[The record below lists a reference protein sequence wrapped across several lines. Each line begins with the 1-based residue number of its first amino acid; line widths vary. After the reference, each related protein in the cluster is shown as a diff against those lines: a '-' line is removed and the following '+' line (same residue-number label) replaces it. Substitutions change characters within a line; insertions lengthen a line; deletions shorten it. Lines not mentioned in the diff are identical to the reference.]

1 MHEFN
6 AIADFLA
13 NSVTVGSADAKGS
26 LRLARTELLQ
36 LANEIGD
43 RVHPDDMGGQNQI
56 SELAIYSGGTPS
68 SGTYTLTFT
77 RDRDGLSFMTTSD
90 WDDQPIDLRGQID
103 AAAYNV
109 VPGFGFTDVKV
120 TGGPNLETNPFVFNF
135 SGKSVRRT
143 KWTIVGADIDLAP
156 GTLGAISDTDVGS
169 DSRRGY
175 AVLAMGGIISPVDV
189 PTFGAATG
197 WTVIPLPENRGPLR
211 LTEDTVRLIVK
222 DISIHESNTAIYT
235 NLLSDLNIRP

>member
-6 AIADFLA
+6 SIADFLA
-13 NSVTVGSADAKGS
+13 NSVTVNGANAKGA

-36 LANEIGD
+36 LADEIGD
-43 RVHPDDMGGQNQI
+43 RVHPASMGGQNQI
-56 SELAIYSGGTPS
+56 SELAVYSGGTPS

-77 RDRDGLSFMTTSD
+77 RDRDGLTFVVTPD
-90 WDDQPIDLRGQID
+90 WDDQPIDVRGEID
-103 AAAYNV
+103 SAAYNV
-109 VPGFGFTDVKV
+109 VPGFGFTDIKV
-120 TGGPNLETNPFVFNF
+120 TGGPNLASNPFAFNF

-156 GTLGAISDTDVGS
+156 GTLGAISETQVGS

-175 AVLAMGGIISPVDV
+175 AVLAMGGVISPVDV

-197 WTVIPLPENRGPLR
+197 WTVIPLPANRGPFR
-211 LTEDTVRLIVK
+211 LTNDTIRLIAK
-222 DISIHESNTAIYT
+222 DIAIHESNPAIYT
-235 NLLSDLNIRP
+235 NLLNDLNITP